1 MNRQHSHSH
10 SRKFDL
16 PNGGDNKVKSA
27 AETSLDSALFQV
39 AKKVRNE
46 KSRRMLIAENNLE
59 EDEDRVSTNVKSSAG
74 TTLFGLTRKKRQPK
88 SQADFRKS
96 QAIPSTV
103 SRSSEKVARKRKRPI
118 GSEAGPSAAGEKRS
132 KGDVG
137 DECNEDGEKT
147 LSFAERLKKSK
158 LVGAFAAYAQDT

>member
-16 PNGGDNKVKSA
+16 PNGGGNKVKSA

-74 TTLFGLTRKKRQPK
+74 TTLFGLTRKKRQP
-88 SQADFRKS
+88 RKS
-96 QAIPSTV
+96 QAIPSTA